1 MNDLE
6 RNLSKE
12 IKLQK
17 ILFRLHNTVKDI
29 EKLFELQH
37 ELFSRFVRCAQSDLK
52 HVSKIW
58 GFCYDEHVKDYRE
71 FTIKRVHDEAKR
83 LRRKENGV

>member
-1 MNDLE
+1 MNDLA

-17 ILFRLHNTVKDI
+17 ILFRLHNAVQDMD
-29 EKLFELQH
+29 KLFELQH
-37 ELFSRFVRCAQSDLK
+37 ELFSRFVRCTQSDLK
-52 HVSKIW
+52 HVSKIL
-58 GFCYDEHVKDYRE
+58 GFRYDEHVKDYRE
-71 FTIKRVHDEAKR
+71 FTIKTVHDEAKR